1 MGGLFYLGPI
11 APNLWAV
18 RLNKEFKTSVGRGCG
33 LGIARARK
41 LSG

>member
-18 RLNKEFKTSVGRGCG
+18 RLNKEFKTSVGRGRG
-33 LGIARARK
+33 LGTARVRK
-41 LSG
+41 PLG